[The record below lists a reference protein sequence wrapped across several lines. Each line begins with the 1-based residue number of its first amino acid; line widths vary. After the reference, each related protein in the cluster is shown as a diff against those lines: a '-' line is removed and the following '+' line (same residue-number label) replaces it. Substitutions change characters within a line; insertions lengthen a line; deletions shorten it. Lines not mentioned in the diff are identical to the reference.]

1 MHHLRFPADWVDD
14 ADREYPQRVF
24 LRTDTGREL
33 NYASLRDESGR
44 FASALMRRGVR
55 AGERVAAHVDKSA
68 EAVLL
73 YVACLRMGAVFLPI
87 NVANTPAEVDYVL
100 RDAQASIAIL
110 RPSDLASLEPL
121 ARRAQIPPATST
133 SSVSCRAMPS
143 AKCRRRRCA
152 RHSGRCTAR
161 TDFVRRTPR
170 PVNGE
175 LATGAI
181 TERYRCV
188 SLMAALC

>member
-87 NVANTPAEVDYVL
+87 NVANTLAEVDYVL
-100 RDAQASIAIL
+100 LPRNAVGKVQKKAPCAAFRSL
-110 RPSDLASLEPL
+110 YRP
-121 ARRAQIPPATST
+121 
-133 SSVSCRAMPS
+133 
-143 AKCRRRRCA
+143 
-152 RHSGRCTAR
+152 
-161 TDFVRRTPR
+161 
-170 PVNGE
+170 N
-175 LATGAI
+175 
-181 TERYRCV
+181 
-188 SLMAALC
+188 